1 MSPSIL
7 FMLWVSDV
15 SAGEGASVALLP
27 RASNILPPFLSSAR
41 HTHTDKHTHK
51 HTHTHTHI
59 HKHMCNVSPSGR
71 LLNWK
76 GTLFFENQLVHLMPA
91 LALVC
96 VYPVLL
102 PVCPPNQMFF
112 SRTSSSAFDDRP
124 GVAGGAKVFRL
135 HVSNAHLTEI

>member
-41 HTHTDKHTHK
+41 HTHTDKHTHRQT
-51 HTHTHTHI
+51 HTHTHTHM
-59 HKHMCNVSPSGR
+59 HKHMCNVLPSGR

-76 GTLFFENQLVHLMPA
+76 GTLFSENQLVHLMPA

-102 PVCPPNQMFF
+102 PACPLIRCFFREPVRVHLMIGQVWRVVPNCFDFM
-112 SRTSSSAFDDRP
+112 SAM
-124 GVAGGAKVFRL
+124 
-135 HVSNAHLTEI
+135 HI